1 MPGWLCLPWL
11 GMCTGRDALT
21 WRSARHRVCGGAQ
34 VLPCSKRFCHDWT
47 VCPFAHP
54 GEKARRRDPRL
65 FTYTG
70 IACPDMKKV
79 RSPAGVPLRS
89 KAAAAWGGRSCGAQ
103 YSCDFRC
110 HSRWLPTSA
119 AGAVQDQ
126 SCLRGDACPYAHNV
140 FEYWLHPTRCARRPR
155 LLLPAAAV

>member
-1 MPGWLCLPWL
+1 MQWTWVLSWRLLDASDVPWRAAL
-11 GMCTGRDALT
+11 AEDAQ
-21 WRSARHRVCGGAQ
+21 RARAHSHLAQAANVPCAGGAQ

-79 RSPAGVPLRS
+79 
-89 KAAAAWGGRSCGAQ
+89 
-103 YSCDFRC
+103 
-110 HSRWLPTSA
+110 HT
-119 AGAVQDQ
+119 
-126 SCLRGDACPYAHNV
+126 
-140 FEYWLHPTRCARRPR
+140 
-155 LLLPAAAV
+155 LPAPLWRPKGRGCLGR

>member
-1 MPGWLCLPWL
+1 MERA
-11 GMCTGRDALT
+11 TG
-21 WRSARHRVCGGAQ
+21 VAQ

-79 RSPAGVPLRS
+79 RASFDFAVPCCVYWMSVFRFGLQELVAGSVRTMQRGIILF
-89 KAAAAWGGRSCGAQ
+89 ALC
-103 YSCDFRC
+103 
-110 HSRWLPTSA
+110 
-119 AGAVQDQ
+119 AVYAEVGSEPGDLALQDQ
-126 SCLRGDACPYAHNV
+126 TCLRGDACPYAHNV
-140 FEYWLHPTRCARRPR
+140 FEYWLHPTRCRPCSR
-155 LLLPAAAV
+155 LCLRL